1 MAQTTKIKPANF
13 ALFIWPQ
20 ITPRSLNK
28 TKNPDPERNGFEIGG
43 TLDPGELK
51 TYET

>member
-1 MAQTTKIKPANF
+1 M

-28 TKNPDPERNGFEIGG
+28 TRKPDPEQNGFEIGG
-43 TLDPGELK
+43 TLDPAGY
-51 TYET
+51 TRAGNYIVS